1 MITDMTSIERGL
13 AAMMKWKHILLA
25 LALITL
31 AAGFSDARP
40 DNIFYLGRPVGAILF
55 GLFLIAQVLEQE
67 SAMYDEQ
74 SRAPEFARKP
84 RELRQ
89 QSFSVQQE
97 VAHYPAPT
105 TANPR

>member
-1 MITDMTSIERGL
+1 
-13 AAMMKWKHILLA
+13 MMKWKRILLA

-31 AAGFSDARP
+31 AAGFSVARP
-40 DNIFYLGRPVGAILF
+40 DNIFYLGFPASAILF
-55 GLFLIAQVLEQE
+55 GLFLIAQVLGQE

-74 SRAPEFARKP
+74 GCAPEFARKP
-84 RELRQ
+84 RELWQ

-105 TANPR
+105 TASPH